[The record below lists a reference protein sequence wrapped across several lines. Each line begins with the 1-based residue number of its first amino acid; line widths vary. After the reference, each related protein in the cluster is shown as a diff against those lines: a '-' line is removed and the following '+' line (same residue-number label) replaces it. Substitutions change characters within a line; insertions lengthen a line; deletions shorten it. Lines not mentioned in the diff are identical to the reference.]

1 VTFGY
6 LDGVRPSASRTPSL
20 QGEGR
25 PAMVRQPAYVK
36 WRSWFA
42 NGVCVLVAIAVVYL
56 FAASPIQWP
65 EVWSYLAAPAILD
78 GVIVTIELTCLAM
91 AIGIALGIVLA
102 LMRTS
107 TIPALSAVSGL
118 YIWLFRGTPLL
129 VQIIFW
135 FNLALFIPRIGFGD
149 FSVSTNTV
157 MTGFV
162 SALLALSLNEGAYM
176 AEIVRGGILGVD
188 LGQVEAARAVGM
200 SKGLAMRRIV
210 MPQALRIIVP
220 ATGNQAIGML
230 KATALVSAIGVQ
242 DLLTEAQIIYTKT
255 YLVMELLIVASAWY
269 LLLTGLASLV
279 QKRLE
284 RRFSKWRGS
293 ERSAGGEQPAP
304 AMDHL

>member
-1 VTFGY
+1 
-6 LDGVRPSASRTPSL
+6 
-20 QGEGR
+20 
-25 PAMVRQPAYVK
+25 MVRQSAYLK
-36 WRSWFA
+36 WRSW
-42 NGVCVLVAIAVVYL
+42 LVAAVCLLAAVAIVYV
-56 FAASPIQWP
+56 FATSPIQWS
-65 EVWSYLAAPAILD
+65 EVWNYLGSRPILD
-78 GVIVTIELTCLAM
+78 GVAVTIELTCLSM
-91 AIGIALGIVLA
+91 ILGIALGVVLA

-107 TIPALSAVSGL
+107 TITALATASGL
-118 YIWLFRGTPLL
+118 YVWFFRGTPLL

-149 FSVSTNTV
+149 FSVSTNVV

-188 LGQVEAARAVGM
+188 PGQVEAARSVGM
-200 SKGLAMRRIV
+200 SKAMTMRRIV

-242 DLLTEAQIIYTKT
+242 DLLTQAQIIYTKT

-279 QKRLE
+279 QRRLE
-284 RRFSKWRGS
+284 LRFSKWRHREASTG
-293 ERSAGGEQPAP
+293 PAP
-304 AMDHL
+304 ASPTMDHV

>member
-1 VTFGY
+1 M
-6 LDGVRPSASRTPSL
+6 R
-20 QGEGR
+20 R
-25 PAMVRQPAYVK
+25 PAHLR
-36 WRSWFA
+36 W
-42 NGVCVLVAIAVVYL
+42 GVLVANTACVLAAALIFYT
-56 FAASPIQWP
+56 FATSAIEWG
-65 EVWSYLAAPAILD
+65 EVWHYLAAPSILE
-78 GVIVTIELTCLAM
+78 GVVITIELTCLSM
-91 AIGIALGIVLA
+91 VIGIVLGIALA
-102 LMRTS
+102 LLRTS
-107 TIPALSAVSGL
+107 SIAALSAVSDF
-118 YIWLFRGTPLL
+118 YVWFFRGTPLL

-135 FNLALFIPRIGFGD
+135 FNLALFIPRMGFGA

-242 DLLTEAQIIYTKT
+242 DLLTQAQIIYTKT

-269 LLLTGLASLV
+269 LLLTGLASWV

-284 RRFSKWRGS
+284 RRFSKWRR
-293 ERSAGGEQPAP
+293 EPDKAP
-304 AMDHL
+304 RQSLAAQTMDHL